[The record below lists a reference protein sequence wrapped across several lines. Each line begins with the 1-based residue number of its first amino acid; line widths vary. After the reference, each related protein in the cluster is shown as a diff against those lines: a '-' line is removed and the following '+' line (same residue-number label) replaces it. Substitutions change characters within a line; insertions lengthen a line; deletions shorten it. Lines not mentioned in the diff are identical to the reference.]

1 MKKILFLALT
11 MLATGL
17 MLNAQD
23 PDLAAISQMRKIKS
37 DSLSTMLGKV
47 YATKSAMNHT
57 GAEART
63 ALLMAFNEA
72 LNIDK
77 QDESYRE
84 GNSLASEFFK
94 VAEDMKNRNG
104 IIMDRKAFAQAFMTR
119 YNDTTATVSVND
131 EVRAI
136 NTEAKQLID
145 GLNALLKD
153 STAAITKADVIAIK
167 SDSLSQNMGRFYG
180 LQVQNSIKRR
190 NLTDEQKARLFEG
203 FNAGINIDES
213 NLPLIDGRLLAN
225 DFLNMEKSIKK
236 QLNLS
241 LSKDLFKDAVI
252 AVMSD
257 PKVPTNEE
265 FKAVDAQTQ
274 AYIRETQDFAREN
287 SAEALTQKGLG
298 KKYIENL
305 MEKDP
310 AFIQAPSGLVY
321 KIINPGNG
329 NKFGENDKI
338 RVMYKGTHVDGKTFD
353 ESKEPVTFAPNQVV
367 PGFREALLMMSPG
380 AKMTAVLPYE
390 IAYGAR
396 GAGQSIKPFET
407 LVFDIETLGLD
418 ENEQN
423 KEVGKATPTP
433 SKAEAKPAVK
443 TESATPAK
451 EKVATAK
458 TGTKAKKTSKKTS
471 KKRK

>member
-1 MKKILFLALT
+1 MKKILFLAVA

-17 MLNAQD
+17 MLSAQE
-23 PDLAAISQMRKIKS
+23 PDLAAIAQMRKIKS

-47 YATKSAMNHT
+47 YATKAAMNHT

-72 LNIDK
+72 LNLDK
-77 QDESYRE
+77 QDEQYQE
-84 GNSLASEFFK
+84 GNSLASEFFR

-104 IIMDRKAFAQAFMTR
+104 IIMNRKAYLQAFMTR
-119 YNDTTATVSVND
+119 YNDTTVTVAIND

-136 NTEAKQLID
+136 NTEAKQLIES
-145 GLNALLKD
+145 LTALVKD
-153 STAAITKADVIAIK
+153 STAAITKADLIALK

-180 LQVQNSIKRR
+180 VQLQNNVKRR
-190 NLTDEQKARLFEG
+190 NLTDEQKARLLEG
-203 FNAGINIDES
+203 FNAGINIDEG
-213 NLPLIDGRLLAN
+213 NKPLIDGRMLAN

-257 PKVPTNEE
+257 PKVPTDAE
-265 FKAVDAQTQ
+265 FKDVDTKTQ
-274 AYIRETQDFAREN
+274 AYIRATQDFAREN

-321 KIINPGNG
+321 KITNPGNG
-329 NKFGENDKI
+329 KKFGANDKI

-353 ESKEPVTFAPNQVV
+353 ESKEPVTFAPSQVV

-407 LVFDIETLGLD
+407 LVFDIETLGID
-418 ENEQN
+418 EEAMN
-423 KEVGKATPTP
+423 KEAGKATATP
-433 SKAEAKPAVK
+433 SKADAKPAVK
-443 TESATPAK
+443 AATATPAQ
-451 EKVATAK
+451 EKAAPAK
-458 TGTKAKKTSKKTS
+458 KVSMGKKTSKKAS